1 MNAATDPKENGMSET
16 PLEKFRALVLADP
29 VLEQELRAAADR
41 KQFVALAA
49 DRAQQNGCALAAADI
64 EGALNAAAR
73 DWMLR
78 WLVR

>member
-1 MNAATDPKENGMSET
+1 VTATAS
-16 PLEKFRALVLADP
+16 PLEKFRAIVLADP
-29 VLEQELRAAADR
+29 VLEQELRGAADR

-49 DRAQQNGCALAAADI
+49 ERAQANGCELAAADI
-64 EGALNAAAR
+64 EAALAAAAR

>member
-1 MNAATDPKENGMSET
+1 MTAAAS

-29 VLEQELRAAADR
+29 MLEQELRGSADR
-41 KQFVALAA
+41 KHFVGLAVE
-49 DRAQQNGCALAAADI
+49 RAQANGCEVAAADI
-64 EGALNAAAR
+64 EAALDAAAR

>member
-1 MNAATDPKENGMSET
+1 MSET
-16 PLEKFRALVLADP
+16 PLEQFRALVLADP
-29 VLEQELRAAADR
+29 ELEQALRGAADR